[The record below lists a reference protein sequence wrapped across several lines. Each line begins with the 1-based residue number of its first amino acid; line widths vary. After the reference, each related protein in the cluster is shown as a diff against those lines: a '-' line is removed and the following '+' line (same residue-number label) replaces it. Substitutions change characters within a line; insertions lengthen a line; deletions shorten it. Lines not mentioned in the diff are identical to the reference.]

1 MFNSVQ
7 YNRMLDDEMKY
18 TFGIKNLPAHLP
30 QTAYGDF
37 SAVVFMQSYIENH
50 SAFRM
55 VLRQVSVYII
65 RHDTVHNGRF
75 VGINCLTVAAFSRS
89 LFMSTDCQTTLFF
102 VGGHVG

>member
-30 QTAYGDF
+30 QTAYGYF

-50 SAFRM
+50 SAFRV
-55 VLRQVSVYII
+55 VLDKYLSTSLGMTLFIMG
-65 RHDTVHNGRF
+65 DLSA
-75 VGINCLTVAAFSRS
+75 LTV
-89 LFMSTDCQTTLFF
+89 
-102 VGGHVG
+102 